1 MVSASGEG
9 VDKAR
14 EEGEQ
19 EAEKKEVTDR
29 KGWKEGS
36 YKGTGSEAE

>member
-1 MVSASGEG
+1 MLSAPGEG
-9 VDKAR
+9 VDDKAR

-29 KGWKEGS
+29 RGWKEGS
-36 YKGTGSEAE
+36 